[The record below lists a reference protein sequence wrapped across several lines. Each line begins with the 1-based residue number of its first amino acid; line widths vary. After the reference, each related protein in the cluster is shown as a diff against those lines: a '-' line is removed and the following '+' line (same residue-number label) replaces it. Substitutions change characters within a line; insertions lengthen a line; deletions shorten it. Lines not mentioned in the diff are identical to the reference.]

1 MSYKDTLQLWVIL
14 YFPVLRVIIW
24 RDHSFGIKVIL
35 KNKKQSKQTNK
46 KHLNY
51 RRYRKKKSYLTKSEC
66 LEITAA
72 INLVQKDFLWIQLP
86 RTQTTHYIN
95 IKKKSPIKSSILS
108 IIVLN
113 LFSFF
118 LKMVHKSLLLAIQ
131 GHSWLNTLTCTCAR
145 VNKPPKSCWGG
156 RL

>member
-95 IKKKSPIKSSILS
+95 IKKKKPNKIFHTFHCCIKPFFPFSLKWYISLYFWLFRDIHDWILS
-108 IIVLN
+108 P
-113 LFSFF
+113 
-118 LKMVHKSLLLAIQ
+118 VHV
-131 GHSWLNTLTCTCAR
+131 HM
-145 VNKPPKSCWGG
+145 
-156 RL
+156 